1 MEVLAK
7 RLYNI
12 QSKIPDTYCVSMET
26 VDVGGRFR
34 YAAAKEESCE
44 GLSFSL
50 DAYPLIPLYLC
61 SKLNL

>member
-1 MEVLAK
+1 
-7 RLYNI
+7 
-12 QSKIPDTYCVSMET
+12 MET

>member
-50 DAYPLIPLYLC
+50 DAYSALSLFKIEP
-61 SKLNL
+61 LNL